1 MVKLTLVKS
10 VFASIP
16 IYLFPLF
23 VAPLDVIT
31 KLQRFPKTSYGIPMK
46 PRKTSSCGME
56 RALYCSGKGGI
67 GIKSLRS
74 INKAVITNGGRFSGE
89 RLILAVINC
98 ISILLQIITITRN
111 LKVQTVD
118 AYVRVFTTAS
128 IVSMR
133 TQQYGKRA
141 FMSI

>member
-1 MVKLTLVKS
+1 MNFLWDS
-10 VFASIP
+10 NE
-16 IYLFPLF
+16 
-23 VAPLDVIT
+23 T
-31 KLQRFPKTSYGIPMK
+31 KE
-46 PRKTSSCGME
+46 TSSCGME
-56 RALYCSGKGGI
+56 RAFYCSGKGGL

-74 INKAVITNGGRFSGE
+74 INKAVITNGGGYSGE

-98 ISILLQIITITRN
+98 ISIRLQIITITRS